1 MKKLAIIIPVFNE
14 ENNIEK
20 LITDWFKEISKYYK
34 KNFKFIII
42 NDGSTDDTHKKLK
55 KIKSNFLIYINQ
67 KNIGH
72 GNTCFKGYK
81 LALKKYDLIFQI
93 DSDNQCDPKY
103 FKYFIKSIDHEDA
116 VFGNRVTREDGILR
130 IIFSKVLSIII
141 FLRTFVYIK
150 DANVPY
156 RMIKRKI

>member
-81 LALKKYDLIFQI
+81 LALKKKYDLIFQI

-103 FKYFIKSIDHEDA
+103 FKYFIKSIDQEDA
-116 VFGNRVTREDGILR
+116 VFEIELLERRNTQSY
-130 IIFSKVLSIII
+130 F
-141 FLRTFVYIK
+141 F
-150 DANVPY
+150 
-156 RMIKRKI
+156 

>member
-55 KIKSNFLIYINQ
+55 KN
-67 KNIGH
+67 
-72 GNTCFKGYK
+72 
-81 LALKKYDLIFQI
+81 
-93 DSDNQCDPKY
+93 
-103 FKYFIKSIDHEDA
+103 
-116 VFGNRVTREDGILR
+116 
-130 IIFSKVLSIII
+130 
-141 FLRTFVYIK
+141 
-150 DANVPY
+150 
-156 RMIKRKI
+156 